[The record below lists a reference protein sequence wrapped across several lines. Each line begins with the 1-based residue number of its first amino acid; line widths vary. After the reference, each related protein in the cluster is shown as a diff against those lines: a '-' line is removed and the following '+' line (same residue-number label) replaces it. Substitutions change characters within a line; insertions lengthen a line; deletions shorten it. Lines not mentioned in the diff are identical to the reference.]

1 MQGRR
6 FDRIL
11 AGTAIALVLGLA
23 QAGPALAQS
32 QSSIEALVP
41 MPEPA
46 NLPPPTAADVGG
58 ATTETPGSTAVNL
71 PDPPDLPPPSFKDI
85 AAPAAPAAESQPATI
100 ATPTPAPALP
110 PVVAAN
116 PDQPLRD
123 AIRELVS
130 GKLSR
135 FIDRKG
141 ERTAVEAFYSSRDY
155 EPIWVGLNGATERAK
170 QAINHLRHADA
181 DGMDPT
187 DYPVPSIAADA
198 TPASLAEAEMR
209 LTQSVLEYARHAQM
223 GRVHYSRVS
232 GDISYELSAPQPLD
246 VLGKL
251 AAGTNAETVLDS
263 YQPPQPAYK
272 ALRKKLAEARGVG
285 GDNGPAQIARGAI
298 LELATDKKTKQTVLM
313 SDERVPQLREKLGLR
328 AVRDDLFYDKPLAD
342 AVAQFQKEKGLPAN
356 GRLTNQTVDA
366 LNGKRHERDD
376 QIIIANMERWRWIPR
391 DMGKAHVVL

>member
-11 AGTAIALVLGLA
+11 TGTAIALVLGLA
-23 QAGPALAQS
+23 QAGPGLAQS
-32 QSSIEALVP
+32 QSAIEALVP
-41 MPEPA
+41 MPESA
-46 NLPPPTAADVGG
+46 DVPPPTAADVGG
-58 ATTETPGSTAVNL
+58 PITESTGPTAINL
-71 PDPPDLPPPSFKDI
+71 PDLPDLPPPSFKDV
-85 AAPAAPAAESQPATI
+85 AAPAAAPAPEAQPATV
-100 ATPTPAPALP
+100 ATPTPAPAP
-110 PVVAAN
+110 TPVVSAH

-135 FIDRKG
+135 FVDRKT

-155 EPIWVGLNGATERAK
+155 EPIWVGMNGAIERAK

-198 TPASLAEAEMR
+198 APASLAEAEMR

-232 GDISYELSAPQPLD
+232 GDIFYEQSAPQPLD

-251 AAGTNAETVLDS
+251 AAGNNAETVLDS

-272 ALRKKLAEARGVG
+272 ALRKKLAEARGNK
-285 GDNGPAQIARGAI
+285 GDKGPAQITRGAI
-298 LELATDKKTKQTVLM
+298 LELATDKKSKQTVLIT
-313 SDERVPQLREKLGLR
+313 DERVPQLREKLGLS
-328 AVRDDLFYDKPLAD
+328 AVRDD
-342 AVAQFQKEKGLPAN
+342 
-356 GRLTNQTVDA
+356 
-366 LNGKRHERDD
+366 
-376 QIIIANMERWRWIPR
+376 
-391 DMGKAHVVL
+391 